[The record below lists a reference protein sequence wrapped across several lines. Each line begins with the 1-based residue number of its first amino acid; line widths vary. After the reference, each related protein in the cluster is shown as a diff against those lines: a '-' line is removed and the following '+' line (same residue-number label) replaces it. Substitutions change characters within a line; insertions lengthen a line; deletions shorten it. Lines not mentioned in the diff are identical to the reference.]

1 MLPAGAGR
9 HVPVGACSVGV
20 DPGLDVISALTCA
33 ELDDA
38 NIGKAMD
45 VERVFAGD
53 RFDLGAVLANR
64 QDDPAISRFFPA
76 RHQEVS

>member
-9 HVPVGACSVGV
+9 HVLVGACSVGV
-20 DPGLDVISALTCA
+20 DPGLDVISALTRA

-45 VERVFAGD
+45 VERVFPGD
-53 RFDLGAVLANR
+53 RFDLGAALANR
-64 QDDPAISRFFPA
+64 QDDPAISRDFSP